1 MTGPRYFVFGHG
13 YSAGHYVATLDPKSV
28 EGVTVRTRDK
38 ASQLAAH
45 GLKPFVFDGEHPT
58 DGIASAL
65 YRATHLLIS
74 VPPGHEAPAGAHVGG
89 ANARPGDPVLRWYEN
104 EIAHGS
110 PNLQWIG
117 YLSTVGVYGDH
128 DGGWVDET
136 ADVRPVSARSRERV
150 AAEQAWQKAAATRGV
165 PLAILRLSGIYG
177 PGRNGFVNL
186 ANGTARRLVKPGQV
200 FNRIHVDDIA
210 GALRLLTEQRQGGIF
225 NVTDDEPAPPQDVI
239 AHAAELAGVAPPP
252 ETPFDTATLSPMA
265 RSFYGENKRVSNAGI
280 KAVGYVFRYPT
291 YREGLAGLTADA
303 ERARG
308 AAGGRDPSTG

>member
-65 YRATHLLIS
+65 YRATHLLVS

-110 PNLQWIG
+110 PNLEWIG

-136 ADVRPVSARSRERV
+136 AEVRPVSARSRERV
-150 AAEQAWQKAAATRGV
+150 AAEAAWQKAAATRGV

-186 ANGTARRLVKPGQV
+186 ATREWKDG
-200 FNRIHVDDIA
+200 
-210 GALRLLTEQRQGGIF
+210 LLSSTMRDLA
-225 NVTDDEPAPPQDVI
+225 NAP
-239 AHAAELAGVAPPP
+239 
-252 ETPFDTATLSPMA
+252 DTNPKWIILD
-265 RSFYGENKRVSNAGI
+265 GD
-280 KAVGYVFRYPT
+280 
-291 YREGLAGLTADA
+291 LDA
-303 ERARG
+303 NWIESMI
-308 AAGGRDPSTG
+308 RDPSMDDRGKFLFRTLVNENTIFGIIMTLIARALIEFIFWVSGMLWRLVNPPEPQPANPAARPVSDAPPTYYQN